1 MDIVVFT
8 VVAANVF
15 VIGAIVAIHVL
26 DSRHRKLV
34 RLNDRLLW
42 HLQAEFVK
50 EGLNPQHAS
59 PGKLTR
65 KGYQLI
71 IPLGWKASGMDED
84 ERLRGLRER
93 IRAQCEAFATATGT
107 QLLFARI
114 RLDDECLM
122 VGVK

>member
-1 MDIVVFT
+1 MGTVEFA
-8 VVAANVF
+8 VVAAIVL
-15 VIGAIVAIHVL
+15 VAGAIIAIHVL
-26 DSRHRKLV
+26 DSWRRKLA

-42 HLQAEFVK
+42 RLQAEFVK
-50 EGLNPQHAS
+50 EGLSPQHAS

-71 IPLGWKASGMDED
+71 IPLGLKVLEPGED
-84 ERLRGLRER
+84 ERLRSLRGR
-93 IRAQCEAFATATGT
+93 IRAQCEAFAAENGAT
-107 QLLFARI
+107 LLFARI